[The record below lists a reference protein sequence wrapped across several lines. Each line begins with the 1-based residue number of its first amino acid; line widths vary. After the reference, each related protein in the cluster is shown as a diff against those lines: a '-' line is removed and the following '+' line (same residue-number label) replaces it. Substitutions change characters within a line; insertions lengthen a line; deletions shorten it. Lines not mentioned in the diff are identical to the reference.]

1 MEKLGSVQLSATVP
15 SSDVSRRPDTTNL
28 VVNCPGPPSLREKLV
43 SMIGDVF
50 LPPAN
55 GGAGRPPWWT
65 WVMTALQFLFP
76 VLKWGRSYSLKSFRS
91 DIMAGLTL
99 ASLGIPQD
107 TSVVPPL
114 VYAVMGTSKE
124 IAFGPVAVISL
135 LLSSMIEKIVDPA
148 ADPGTYRG
156 VVFTVTFLAGVF
168 QISFGLFRL
177 GFLVEFLSHAA
188 IVGFMAGAAIVIGMQ
203 QLKALLGL
211 THFTNNTDVVSV
223 VKAVYSDLHDDPW
236 HPGNFFIGFSF
247 LVFILSARFVGR
259 KYKKLSWMSSISP
272 LLSVIFSTAAVYA
285 TRADRHNVKIIRD
298 VHAGSFSR
306 TAVNFSAGATSTVSD
321 IVMAVTVFIALELL
335 AKLLYYTPMAVLASI
350 ILSALPGLIDV
361 KEAHSLWKVD
371 KLDFM
376 TCLGAFVGVLF
387 WSVEAG
393 LAVAIAVSFA
403 KIIVHSV
410 RPQVEILGRFHDTDT
425 FCNTKQYPMVGET
438 PTVLTARIGTSF
450 LCFVNANSIRE
461 RITGWVAEKREEVR
475 SVVLDVSNVVD
486 IDTAGL
492 AAPEGMRRDLASRG
506 VQMALASP
514 GWRMIHK
521 MRLGQLVAGSAG
533 GDWILLTVARTRW
546 KPAWPREGPAVHPEA
561 CSCTHGARGRVNASL
576 QLRPDYLSELPPP
589 AAAAE
594 TYSWAIAQPAEQESH
609 QPTNLPARR

>member
-1 MEKLGSVQLSATVP
+1 MV
-15 SSDVSRRPDTTNL
+15 
-28 VVNCPGPPSLREKLV
+28 
-43 SMIGDVF
+43 GDVF
-50 LPPAN
+50 LPLAN
-55 GGAGRPPWWT
+55 GGAGQPPWWT
-65 WVMTALQFLFP
+65 WVWTALQFLFP

-99 ASLGIPQD
+99 ASLGIPQSIGYASLAKLD
-107 TSVVPPL
+107 PQYGLYTSVVPPL
-114 VYAVMGTSKE
+114 VYAVMGTSRE

-148 ADPGTYRG
+148 ADPGSYRG

-259 KYKKLSWMSSISP
+259 KYRKLSWMSSISP

-285 TRADRHNVKIIRD
+285 TRADKHNVKIIRH
-298 VHAGSFSR
+298 VHAGLNPSSAKLLHLRGPYTADCLKIGFICAVIALAEAIAVGRSFASMRGYRVDGNKEMVAIGFSNVVGSLSSCYMATGSFSR
-306 TAVNFSAGATSTVSD
+306 TAVNFSAGATSTVSN

-461 RITGWVAEKREEVR
+461 RITGRVAEKREEVR

-492 AAPEGMRRDLASRG
+492 AALEGMRRDLASRG

-514 GWRMIHK
+514 GWRVIHK

-533 GDWILLTVARTRW
+533 GDWIFLTVAD
-546 KPAWPREGPAVHPEA
+546 AVEA
-561 CSCTHGARGRVNASL
+561 CLGKV
-576 QLRPDYLSELPPP
+576 
-589 AAAAE
+589 
-594 TYSWAIAQPAEQESH
+594 
-609 QPTNLPARR
+609 